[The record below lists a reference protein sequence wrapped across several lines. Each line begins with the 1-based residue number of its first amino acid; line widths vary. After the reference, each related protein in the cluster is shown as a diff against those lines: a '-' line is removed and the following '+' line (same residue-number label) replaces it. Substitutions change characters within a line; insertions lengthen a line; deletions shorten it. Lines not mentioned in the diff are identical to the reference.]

1 MPLALFIA
9 PLLVTADVALEHQA
23 LLGAYNILKAGEAYA
38 ISPANKEGR
47 YPGTPADL
55 VKPPFSKFSFLKNKE
70 KDLMDPWGGLYRCR
84 TELDDRGY
92 VRFYAWTER
101 VVDGKVRR
109 IGLPPPEKK

>member
-1 MPLALFIA
+1 MPLALF
-9 PLLVTADVALEHQA
+9 VVALFGTVDAAFEHQA
-23 LLGAYNILKAGEAYA
+23 FLGVHNIRTAGEAYA

-47 YPGTPADL
+47 YPGTPTDL

-84 TELDDRGY
+84 TELDDRGN
-92 VRFYAWTER
+92 VRFYVWTER